1 MLLMY
6 SEKIRILGTASD
18 VSSGYNLIKSTSP
31 DIVFLDIKMPG
42 GTGFQLLRN
51 FKSVDFRV
59 IFITAYE
66 HYAVQAF
73 RFSAL
78 DYLLKPIDPDL
89 LTQTLENA
97 KDVLDR
103 ENLVLKLKALEENIQ
118 LNDKPKKIIFKTA
131 DSIYLKNTDEIICL
145 NSDGSYTE
153 VMLTDGSRLVVSKSL
168 KDIDDMLCDFGFIR
182 IHKSHTI
189 NINHLVRFIKA
200 DGGSVI
206 MKNGVQLPVSQ
217 RKKEFLINKLEKL

>member
-1 MLLMY
+1 
-6 SEKIRILGTASD
+6 
-18 VSSGYNLIKSTSP
+18 
-31 DIVFLDIKMPG
+31 
-42 GTGFQLLRN
+42 
-51 FKSVDFRV
+51 
-59 IFITAYE
+59 
-66 HYAVQAF
+66 
-73 RFSAL
+73 
-78 DYLLKPIDPDL
+78 LK
-89 LTQTLENA
+89 TL

>member
-153 VMLTDGSRLVVSKSL
+153 VILTDGSRLVVSKSL

-206 MKNGVQLPVSQ
+206 MKNGVQLSVSQ